1 MVPAGEPVRIIANLP
16 YNVGTQLL
24 VNWLLPREWPPFW
37 LSMTLMFQKEVG
49 QRIVAEEGDNHYGRL
64 GVLAGWRTVSE
75 MAFDVPP
82 QAFSPPPKVTSTV
95 VHLLPKEKPLPCD
108 VAKLER

>member
-24 VNWLLPREWPPFW
+24 VNWLLPKEWPPFW

-64 GVLAGWRTVSE
+64 GVLMRLAHGFGNGLRRPAAGLQPT
-75 MAFDVPP
+75 A
-82 QAFSPPPKVTSTV
+82 
-95 VHLLPKEKPLPCD
+95 
-108 VAKLER
+108 